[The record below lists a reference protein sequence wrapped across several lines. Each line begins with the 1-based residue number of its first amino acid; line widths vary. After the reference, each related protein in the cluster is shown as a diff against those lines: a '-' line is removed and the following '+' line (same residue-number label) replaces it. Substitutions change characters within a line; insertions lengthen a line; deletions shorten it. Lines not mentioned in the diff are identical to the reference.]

1 MPSLFLH
8 IQEVKYIE
16 VNKIFNEDC
25 LEGMKRI
32 PDKSIDMILTDPP
45 YLINYRSN
53 YRKQKYNYIEND
65 KDNLNL
71 IKKVIAEC
79 FRVLKDDTAMYMF
92 CSWHKVDFFKREFEE
107 KFKLKNII
115 IWNKNN
121 TSMGDLK
128 GSYAPKHEFILYGH
142 KGRRLLEG
150 FRYPDVIEANRTN
163 NKLHPTEKPVELLE
177 KFIVTS
183 SKENDLI
190 LDPFMG
196 SSSTAVACINTGRF
210 FIGFEMDKN
219 YFDIATERIEGH
231 SMILT

>member
-79 FRVLKDDTAMYMF
+79 FRVLKDDTAIYMF

-196 SSSTAVACINTGRF
+196 SSSTAIACINTSRS
-210 FIGFEMDKN
+210 FIGFEMDKD
-219 YFDIATERIEGH
+219 YFDIATKRIEGH

>member
-1 MPSLFLH
+1 
-8 IQEVKYIE
+8 
-16 VNKIFNEDC
+16 
-25 LEGMKRI
+25 MKRI

-79 FRVLKDDTAMYMF
+79 FRVLKDDTAIYMF

-150 FRYPDVIEANRTN
+150 FRYPDVIEAKRTN